1 MVSDSKVIN
10 SILAAVTLVLILLS
24 FHQAAAKTDYSTDP
38 IITIL
43 PYDAIARRYQSSLC
57 DYR

>member
-24 FHQAAAKTDYSTDP
+24 FPAFYYVFILDVGF
-38 IITIL
+38 ITRL
-43 PYDAIARRYQSSLC
+43 FMRRSLGL
-57 DYR
+57 